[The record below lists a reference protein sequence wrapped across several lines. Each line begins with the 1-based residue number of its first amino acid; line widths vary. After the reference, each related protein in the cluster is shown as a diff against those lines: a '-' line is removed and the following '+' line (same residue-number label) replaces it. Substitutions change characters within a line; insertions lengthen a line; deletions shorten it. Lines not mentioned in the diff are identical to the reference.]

1 MTNLDC
7 IIKNLQEL
15 KETNEE
21 IRKSGMQEEYEDG
34 VIFQGEYDQ
43 DLTDGIGCP
52 HYDGDCLAEKKGL
65 KYGSYAWEDACSA
78 CKTLWL
84 LKEIE

>member
-1 MTNLDC
+1 MTNLDY
-7 IIKNLQEL
+7 IIQSLQEL

-34 VIFQGEYDQ
+34 VIFQGEYGQ
-43 DLTDGIGCP
+43 DLTEWIGCP
-52 HYDGDCLAEKKGL
+52 HYDEDCLAEKKGL
-65 KYGSYAWEDACSA
+65 KYGTYTWEDACSA

-84 LKEIE
+84 LKEID

>member
-43 DLTDGIGCP
+43 DLTEWIVCP
-52 HYDGDCLAEKKGL
+52 HYDEDCLAEKKGL

-78 CKTLWL
+78 CKTIWL

>member
-34 VIFQGEYDQ
+34 VIFQGEYGE
-43 DLTDGIGCP
+43 DLTEWIGCP
-52 HYDGDCLAEKKGL
+52 HYDEDCLAEKK
-65 KYGSYAWEDACSA
+65 A
-78 CKTLWL
+78 
-84 LKEIE
+84 